1 MNAKK
6 IKYTN
11 LEVLLSKLET
21 NLERLRFIQQAS
33 TDTDVEA
40 FMEIDFGLLNL
51 ANDALG
57 MVTAMGM
64 YHLHNSGGEQT
75 YAATGEALG
84 VGYER
89 IRQIAMEGRDKV
101 TIHKN
106 RRNRGE

>member
-11 LEVLLSKLET
+11 LDVLLSKLET
-21 NLERLRFIQQAS
+21 NLERLRFVKEAAEQ
-33 TDTDVEA
+33 TEVEA

-51 ANDALG
+51 ANETLT
-57 MVTAMGM
+57 MVTAMSM
-64 YHLHNSGGEQT
+64 YHLHNSDGAQT

-101 TIHKN
+101 TIHKT